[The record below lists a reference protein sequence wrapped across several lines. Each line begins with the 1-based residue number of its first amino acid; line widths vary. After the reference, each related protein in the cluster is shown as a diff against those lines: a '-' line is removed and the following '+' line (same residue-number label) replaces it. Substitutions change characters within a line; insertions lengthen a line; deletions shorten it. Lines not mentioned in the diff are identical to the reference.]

1 MRGSHLL
8 AALAVLAAPACV
20 PADEAVQLGA
30 TQFTLGATALTVSG
44 VPSNLTADHY
54 RITFGRIVL
63 GFKTMTI
70 GKVGSS
76 STCSYRGSA
85 QRSDVVY
92 DPRHGP
98 TQAFNGIQPVVCPDV
113 GIIFGA
119 PDGASTLGDG
129 VPSSDLVALA
139 VDAPAHALI
148 DATTTSPSGEAW
160 TVHMRFDTARTASR
174 FGGCHVDDNRGVAI
188 DANQRDDAQV
198 LFGAE
203 NLFRDLL
210 ADDTADIRGRAF
222 AIADRNG
229 DHVTT
234 MAEMDETPLT
244 ALDADAYQ
252 LVDGTQDGF
261 FGDYLR
267 QLFRFT
273 VYFRNMQ
280 GACVGND
287 PAVPE

>member
-1 MRGSHLL
+1 MKALL
-8 AALAVLAAPACV
+8 GFVLFAAVACV
-20 PADEAVQLGA
+20 PADQALQLGA
-30 TQFTLGATALTVSG
+30 TQFTLGATSLTVSG
-44 VPSNLTADHY
+44 VPATLTADHY

-76 STCSYRGSA
+76 NTCSYRGSA
-85 QRSDVVY
+85 QRADVVY
-92 DPRHGP
+92 DPRNGP
-98 TQAFNGIQPVVCPDV
+98 IQSFNGIQPVVCPDV
-113 GIIFGA
+113 GVIFGA
-119 PDGASTLGDG
+119 PDGSSTLGAG

-139 VDAPAHALI
+139 VDAPAHAI
-148 DATTTSPSGEAW
+148 VDATTTSPIGEAW

-174 FGGCHVDDNRGVAI
+174 FGGCHVDDNRGVSI
-188 DANQRDDAQV
+188 VANQRDEAPV

-203 NLFRDLL
+203 NLFRELL
-210 ADDTADIRGRAF
+210 ADDTADLRGRAF

-234 MAEMDETPLT
+234 MQEMDETPLT
-244 ALDADAYQ
+244 DLGGDAYQ

-273 VYFRNMQ
+273 IYFRNMQ

>member
-1 MRGSHLL
+1 MRALPLL
-8 AALAVLAAPACV
+8 ALCAAAACV
-20 PADEAVQLGA
+20 PADQALELGA
-30 TQFTLGATALTVSG
+30 TQFTLGATSLTISG
-44 VPSNLTADHY
+44 VSSNLTADHFE
-54 RITFGRIVL
+54 IAFGRIVL

-76 STCSYRGSA
+76 NTCSYRGSA
-85 QRSDVVY
+85 QRADVVY

-98 TQAFNGIQPVVCPDV
+98 IQSFNGIQPVVCPDV
-113 GIIFGA
+113 GMIFGA
-119 PDGASTLGDG
+119 PDGASTLGAG

-139 VDAPAHALI
+139 VDAPAHAI
-148 DATTTSPSGEAW
+148 VDATTTSPSGETW

-174 FGGCHVDDNRGVAI
+174 FGGCHLDDARGVSILAR
-188 DANQRDDAQV
+188 QRDEAPV

-203 NLFRDLL
+203 NLFRELL
-210 ADDTADIRGRAF
+210 NDNTSEMRGAAF

-234 MAEMDETPLT
+234 MPEIDATPLSD
-244 ALDADAYQ
+244 LGGDAYQ
-252 LVDGTQDGF
+252 LVDGSQDGF

-273 VYFRNMQ
+273 VYFRNME

-287 PAVPE
+287 PAVAE